1 MSSSQQ
7 TPSNSGHGQSSGSM
21 SHTQD
26 GADASQAQG
35 EAHQARNGAAQ
46 AQEDA
51 PLGQADRFQGWI
63 GQVQGRIVQVQGQAH
78 TEHQARRTGPDPA
91 RGPVVMPTLDG
102 GIMVRSTD
110 PEDTRRLIERL
121 LSPPNNGPE
130 NSGPR

>member
-63 GQVQGRIVQVQGQAH
+63 GQVQGR
-78 TEHQARRTGPDPA
+78 
-91 RGPVVMPTLDG
+91 
-102 GIMVRSTD
+102 
-110 PEDTRRLIERL
+110 RLIERL

>member
-1 MSSSQQ
+1 MGERSQFVYHPAIHHARLQ
-7 TPSNSGHGQSSGSM
+7 LRFS
-21 SHTQD
+21 
-26 GADASQAQG
+26 G

-63 GQVQGRIVQVQGQAH
+63 GQVQGQAH

-110 PEDTRRLIERL
+110 PEDARRLIERL

-130 NSGPR
+130 TRDLDDLSSR